1 MLVGNKRIR
10 AATWIVDGVNGALE
24 SPDQELS
31 FYASVD
37 VNDPYATTLWAWK
50 VWAVSAA
57 IVPIMVPSTNYRT
70 KYQLQYQ
77 VPNVVPSTNC
87 STKYQT

>member
-1 MLVGNKRIR
+1 MM
-10 AATWIVDGVNGALE
+10 NGALE

-50 VWAVSAA
+50 VWAASAA
-57 IVPIMVPSTNYRT
+57 IVPI
-70 KYQLQYQ
+70 
-77 VPNVVPSTNC
+77 VVPSTNC
-87 STKYQT
+87 STKYQLQYQVPIVVPSTKHSTVGEKGASPDLAEQVCDGI